1 MSNLW
6 ILCGISGS
14 GKSTWART
22 HIDKI
27 SDDVKYVSRDEVRFS
42 IVREDEEYFSHE
54 DEVYAKFIEEIK
66 DGLANH
72 KDTIAD
78 ATHLNKASR
87 NKLLRS
93 LGLSLKDCKV
103 NAMVIDVPLEVAL
116 NRNENRK
123 GTRSYVPKG
132 VIKRMKSQFERPTEE
147 EPFDKIYFYDETNPY
162 VQYIII
168 EKNN

>member
-6 ILCGISGS
+6 VLCGVPGS

-27 SDDVKYVSRDEVRFS
+27 SDDVKYVSRDEIRFS
-42 IVREDEEYFSHE
+42 IVKEDEEYFSKE
-54 DEVYAKFIEEIK
+54 NEVFRKFIEEIK
-66 DGLANH
+66 DGLINH

-93 LGLSLKDCKV
+93 LGESLKECKI
-103 NAMVIDVPLEVAL
+103 NIIVISTPLEIAL
-116 NRNENRK
+116 ERNEERK
-123 GTRSYVPKG
+123 GTRSYVPRG
-132 VIKRMKSQFERPTEE
+132 VIRRMKSQYEIPSEE
-147 EPFDKIYFYDETNPY
+147 EGFDKIIFYDETNPS

-168 EKNN
+168 ERDN

>member
-6 ILCGISGS
+6 ILCGIPGS

-22 HIDKI
+22 HMDKI
-27 SDDVKYVSRDEVRFS
+27 SDDVKYVSRDEIRFS
-42 IVREDEEYFSHE
+42 IVKEDEEYFSKE
-54 DEVYAKFIEEIK
+54 NEVFRKFIEEIK
-66 DGLANH
+66 DGLINH

-93 LGLSLKDCKV
+93 LGSILKDCKV
-103 NAMVIDVPLEVAL
+103 NTMVVNASLETAL
-116 NRNENRK
+116 ERNENRK
-123 GTRSYVPKG
+123 DTRAYVPPN
-132 VIKRMKSQFERPTEE
+132 VIKRMKSQFECPSEE
-147 EPFDKIYFYDETNPY
+147 EGFDKIIFYDETNPF

-168 EKNN
+168 ERNN